1 MTEPKKSIRI
11 IMFIGLLALNIILLT
26 LVLQRTLPERV
37 LPKLTAPQSKMV
49 SPTAVSDAMN
59 HALFLPMVSSP
70 YTAPLVL
77 LPGDGVYYE
86 RDQEMQIVHVIGE
99 VLNNTPTTVNKVMIE
114 AVLNLKK
121 GGQTTLRGFPLVG
134 SLAPGTQACFDL
146 YVVEPKEVESYAVKV
161 LSYATGGSVPGGV
174 DFVVSDYGYDARNGW
189 FSLEGTV
196 NSADP
201 VILNDLRAV
210 ATLFDSSGRVL
221 GCEQSYARTQ
231 TEEANAPA
239 TFKILFLN
247 RDFSQGSNFSLA
259 IAGNSQ

>member
-1 MTEPKKSIRI
+1 
-11 IMFIGLLALNIILLT
+11 MFIGLIALNIFLLIV
-26 LVLQRTLPERV
+26 VLQRTLPDRV
-37 LPKLTAPQSKMV
+37 LPELTAPQAKMV
-49 SPTAVSDAMN
+49 GPKGGPSVMDHS
-59 HALFLPMVSSP
+59 LYLPLVSSP

-86 RDQEMQIVHVIGE
+86 RDQDMQIVHVVGE

-146 YVVEPKEVESYAVKV
+146 YVVESKEVESYAIKV

-174 DFVVSDYGYDARNGW
+174 ELVVTDQGYDTRNAW
-189 FSLEGTV
+189 FNVEGTINNV
-196 NSADP
+196 DP

-221 GCEQSYARTQ
+221 GCEQSYVRTQ
-231 TEEANAPA
+231 SEEANAPA
-239 TFKILFLN
+239 TFSILFMN
-247 RDFSQGSNFSLA
+247 RDFSQGSHFSLA
-259 IAGNSQ
+259 VAGIAQ